1 MSLEVNNLSKQY
13 IRGDVPFYAVKDI
26 SLEAHDGEFIAI
38 TGKSGSGKSTLL
50 NLIAALLIPSAGEV
64 RFDRKIISNLSDKEA
79 SLFRNTTIGYIPQGQ
94 SLLANLTVLDNVR
107 LPYYFAENTGNPDE
121 EAANLLKRFG
131 IEKLA
136 NAYPS
141 SLSGGEARRAS
152 VARALINKP
161 RILLADEPT
170 GDLDAENTKEI
181 IRFFREIANE
191 GTTVIMV
198 THEADTTKKADTVY
212 VMENGE
218 LHKSE

>member
-13 IRGDVPFYAVKDI
+13 IRGDVPFCAVKNI
-26 SLEAHDGEFIAI
+26 SLKVIDGEFIAI

-50 NLIAALLIPSAGEV
+50 NLIAALLLPSDGEV
-64 RFDRKIISNLSDKEA
+64 RLDGKSISNLSDKEA
-79 SLFRNTTIGYIPQGQ
+79 SLFRNSTIGYIPQGQ

-121 EAANLLKRFG
+121 EAAKLLRRFG
-131 IEKLA
+131 IEELA
-136 NAYPS
+136 NTYPS
-141 SLSGGEARRAS
+141 SLSGGEARRAC

-170 GDLDAENTKEI
+170 GDLDAENTEEI
-181 IRFFREIANE
+181 VRLFREIANE

-198 THEADTTKKADTVY
+198 THEADTTEKADTVY
-212 VMENGE
+212 AMENGQ